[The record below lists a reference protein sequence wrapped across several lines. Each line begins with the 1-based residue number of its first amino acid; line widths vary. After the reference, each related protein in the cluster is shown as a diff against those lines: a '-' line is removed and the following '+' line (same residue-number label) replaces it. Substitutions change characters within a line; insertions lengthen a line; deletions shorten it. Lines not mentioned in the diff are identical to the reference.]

1 MESEHYHHL
10 EQQLVHVKLIQS
22 SLNSFFPCQKCSGF
36 LLIVFS
42 KTGLG
47 RLLRV
52 EGIAQRRKRH
62 SSVPG
67 VTAV

>member
-10 EQQLVHVKLIQS
+10 EQLVHIKLIQS
-22 SLNSFFPCQKCSGF
+22 SLNSFFPCQKMQWIFVS
-36 LLIVFS
+36 FS

-52 EGIAQRRKRH
+52 EGIAQRRKQH
-62 SSVPG
+62 SSVIG